1 MEYSAEN
8 TFGGRIKFQTTGR
21 VRASDCR
28 TILDDPGFQAMTGI
42 SSRSEDL

>member
-8 TFGGRIKFQTTGR
+8 AFGGRIKLQAIGR

-28 TILDDPGFQAMTGI
+28 TILDDPGF
-42 SSRSEDL
+42 